1 MSPKHSRRAAFGAL
15 VASALLAAGCVST
28 SVTSRALQKTSA
40 PIEQML
46 VIVQPGKFAAG
57 NVASSLGQKNV
68 DALVP
73 SLAERVPVVFSLNGV
88 ATRAAKAGAPSAV
101 ATPAEHVLVITP
113 TSATYSSK
121 SGQELFVRAELRDPA
136 KSAVLWQADIRL
148 ATLGFGKFDN
158 KVADDLS
165 LQMLEKLR
173 SDGIAKVSAGPLR
186 TQ

>member
-1 MSPKHSRRAAFGAL
+1 MSKGCSRRSTLSVL

-28 SVTSRALQKTSA
+28 SVTSRALQKTLA
-40 PIEQML
+40 PVGQML
-46 VIVQPGKFAAG
+46 VIVQPGKFSAG
-57 NVASSLGQKNV
+57 NTASALGQKNV

-73 SLAERVPVVFSLNGV
+73 NLTERVPVVFSLNGV
-88 ATRAAKAGAPSAV
+88 ATRAVTAGTTPTVV
-101 ATPAEHVLVITP
+101 APAEHVLLITP

-136 KSAVLWQADIRL
+136 RAAVLWQADIRM

-158 KVADDLS
+158 KVADEIS
-165 LQMLEKLR
+165 VQMLEKLR
-173 SDGIAKVSAGPLR
+173 NDGIATVSGGPLR